1 MAYFLAS
8 YAPLIMSAEGKLAAE
23 QFDIPPYVDYSCRRE
38 PDLESPFPSISAI
51 CRATNFVP
59 RLNESDVIVYIT
71 KKGAYPGCAEKHWR
85 LTAILKVAR
94 RFESH
99 EDAATWYEGEGLMLP
114 RNCLVGDIPPLE
126 LGHTGCKP
134 AEFNT
139 VEQWDAE
146 YHERV
151 KTTPQ
156 FLVCEPLFRCLHAP
170 PVVTG
175 KMMCDAF
182 GRIPG
187 TQNPPKIRR
196 SEYERL
202 IERVGIPADSS

>member
-8 YAPLIMSAEGKLAAE
+8 YAPLIMSGEGKLAAK
-23 QFDIPPYVDYSCRRE
+23 QFRIPPYVDYSCRRE
-38 PDLESPFPSISAI
+38 PDFESPFPSISAI
-51 CRATNFVP
+51 CRATKFVP
-59 RLNESDVIVYIT
+59 RLRESDTIVYVT
-71 KKGAYPGCAEKHWR
+71 KKHAYPGHPGKHRR
-85 LTAILKVAR
+85 LTAILKVTR

-99 EDAATWYEGEGLMLP
+99 EDAAEWYEHEGLLLP

-134 AEFNT
+134 AEFDT

-146 YHERV
+146 YRRRV

-156 FLVCEPLFRCLHAP
+156 FLACEPLFLCLHAP
-170 PVVTG
+170 PVVTEE
-175 KMMCDAF
+175 MMYDAF

-187 TQNPPKIRR
+187 TRNPPKIPE
-196 SEYERL
+196 SEYRRL
-202 IERVGIPADSS
+202 IERVGIPLDFS